1 MDEEGIVAADTS
13 SLIALA
19 ALGAFRML
27 RELFGCIH
35 VTAAV
40 RDEILAVGGP
50 TGKTEVQQGIE
61 EGWIVVAEVSLTGPP
76 AAGLGVGET
85 SVLALADT
93 HQGPSLLL
101 LDDRS
106 ARSRAR
112 AQGKRI
118 TGVVGILLMAKRQGL
133 ILAVGPFLERA
144 RATGFR
150 LSDSVFR
157 DALAAA
163 GESLPETES

>member
-1 MDEEGIVAADTS
+1 MDEEEIVAADTS
-13 SLIALA
+13 ALIALA
-19 ALGAFRML
+19 ALGAFHIL
-27 RELFGCIH
+27 RELFGCIY

-40 RDEILAVGGP
+40 RNEILAGGGP
-50 TGKTEVQQGIE
+50 AGKTEVREGID
-61 EGWIVVAEVSLTGPP
+61 EGWIAVAEVSLTGSP
-76 AAGLGVGET
+76 APRLGMGET

-112 AQGKRI
+112 AQGKRV
-118 TGVVGILLMAKRQGL
+118 TGVVGILLMAKQQGL
-133 ILAVGPFLERA
+133 ILAIGPFLERA

-150 LSDSVFR
+150 LSDSVCG
-157 DALAAA
+157 DALVAA
-163 GESLPETES
+163 GESPLVVEP